1 MYTLTIRD
9 YLKCAHSLKG
19 EIFGPAQL
27 MHVITY
33 EVEVTFETEQL
44 DEYGLI
50 VDFASAQSGLSEV
63 LSSMNFKNLDD
74 HPDLLGKN
82 TTTEFLCKFI
92 HGAVTRK
99 VESQYGGLMRVTL
112 RESAVAWT
120 SFEADVQK
128 RAAKAGTTAKKNPA
142 GKSKGR

>member
-33 EVEVTFETEQL
+33 EVEVVFVTAQL

-50 VDFASAQSGLSEV
+50 VDFASAQSGLSQV
-63 LSSMNFKNLDD
+63 LSSMNFKNLDE
-74 HPDLLGKN
+74 HPDLRGKN
-82 TTTEFLCKFI
+82 TTTEFLCRFI
-92 HGAVTRK
+92 HERMAEAVK
-99 VESQYGGLMRVTL
+99 GYFVGLMRVVL
-112 RESAVAWT
+112 RESPVAWT
-120 SFEADVQK
+120 SYEGEVK
-128 RAAKAGTTAKKNPA
+128 AAKARA
-142 GKSKGR
+142 GGGGKALPHPKSKR